1 MSKSLLMQSFIR
13 CYHTTIRCFGADKQ
27 LLSKL
32 RKSTGFSFVNCRKA
46 LEKFDNDVKQAE
58 AWLRE
63 EAQKEGWA
71 KASKLQG
78 RPMSQGLIGVTVQD
92 KCTAIVE
99 VNCETDFVARNG
111 KFQNF
116 VSVVC
121 DAFLQHGS
129 QTGQNKVK
137 VGNKDI
143 NALQINE
150 KTIGDLTALEVGNI
164 GENIAVR
171 RGIFM
176 RATDKEMIASYIH
189 ATGVQAGKIR
199 QCSMGKYGSL
209 VLFQEDSSMSEPLER
224 TATLEELG
232 RQLCQHVVG
241 MNPQSIGSYSDSPA
255 EDSDS
260 ETKLVHQE
268 FMLDTNLRVGDVL
281 QQNGVRVLDFVRLE
295 CGETLPDEAEE
306 TGVAATSSG

>member
-1 MSKSLLMQSFIR
+1 M
-13 CYHTTIRCFGADKQ
+13 
-27 LLSKL
+27 
-32 RKSTGFSFVNCRKA
+32 
-46 LEKFDNDVKQAE
+46 
-58 AWLRE
+58 
-63 EAQKEGWA
+63 
-71 KASKLQG
+71 
-78 RPMSQGLIGVTVQD
+78 
-92 KCTAIVE
+92 
-99 VNCETDFVARNG
+99 
-111 KFQNF
+111 
-116 VSVVC
+116 
-121 DAFLQHGS
+121 
-129 QTGQNKVK
+129 
-137 VGNKDI
+137 
-143 NALQINE
+143 
-150 KTIGDLTALEVGNI
+150 
-164 GENIAVR
+164 
-171 RGIFM
+171 
-176 RATDKEMIASYIH
+176 
-189 ATGVQAGKIR
+189 QAGKIR